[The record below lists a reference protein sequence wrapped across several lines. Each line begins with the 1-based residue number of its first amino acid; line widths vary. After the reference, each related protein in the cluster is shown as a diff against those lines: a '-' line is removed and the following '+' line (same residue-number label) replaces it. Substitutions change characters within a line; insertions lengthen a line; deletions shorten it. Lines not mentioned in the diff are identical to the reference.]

1 MEIHLHDGRVL
12 RGATEEMVEREIVAL
27 SDAGDFIRLVGVCGE
42 IRAAGPARGKFLV
55 QCELHSEGKALRGEK
70 DDMLGTEVITRL
82 REFMNGDLDWFRE
95 VSIETSRTSTRKL
108 LWAVAVLL
116 AIGLLLWRY
125 AG

>member
-12 RGATEEMVEREIVAL
+12 RNATEEMMEGEILAL

-42 IRAAGPARGKFLV
+42 IRAAGPAQGKFLV
-55 QCELHSEGKALRGEK
+55 QCDLHSNHKLLRGEK
-70 DDMLGTEVITRL
+70 DAMSRSEVITRF
-82 REFMNGDLDWFRE
+82 REFMNGDLVWCRE
-95 VSIETSRTSTRKL
+95 VILETSRAPTRPL

-116 AIGLLLWRY
+116 AIGLLLWGY